1 MPDYYQGVYE
11 MEELLKSESLTL
23 KDLEDSH
30 LRTLLNEFVSTAD
43 GKGISLFESLRK
55 WKNLSRLILSKIS
68 TIFSFPIMQHRTN
81 LWNG

>member
-30 LRTLLNEFVSTAD
+30 LRTLLNEFVSTANA
-43 GKGISLFESLRK
+43 KRT
-55 WKNLSRLILSKIS
+55 LIV
-68 TIFSFPIMQHRTN
+68 TIII
-81 LWNG
+81 